1 MGCCI
6 SKCIPNKPSH
16 EDQHK
21 KFNHVHDNLI
31 ISQTSPTSSIIVPR
45 HSSKN
50 ISPSPH
56 SPTSS
61 TSTITSFTCTTT
73 SNTTISS
80 STSSL
85 SSASST
91 FTSKDKSFS
100 NDFLWSCYKDNP
112 HIIRINSLREAT
124 TTLPLM
130 PIKPKKHQP
139 RNIKPSSPKHSF
151 APKKL
156 SPPQN
161 VVVGSSSMTHKR
173 VRSNSP
179 VNLTRQKSFRKHT
192 NSTVC
197 LTPDVKDFDRSK
209 NIGESHIIVGQLSQ
223 KEPERSNNIPSRML
237 GSPSPS
243 RMSNIN
249 GDKYCGSA
257 NNSASKSMIN
267 APKVSAAHS
276 SHRVSSSASKENF
289 KAANPNNTSRR
300 FHNGLKHREIC
311 TAKRVG
317 SDETMV
323 NDVLSDHNMDS
334 IMEDIDNP
342 LISLDCFIFL

>member
-16 EDQHK
+16 QDQHK
-21 KFNHVHDNLI
+21 KFNHVHNNLI
-31 ISQTSPTSSIIVPR
+31 ISQASPTSSIIVPH

-85 SSASST
+85 SSSSST
-91 FTSKDKSFS
+91 FTSKERSFS

-130 PIKPKKHQP
+130 PIKPK
-139 RNIKPSSPKHSF
+139 NTKPSPPKHDF
-151 APKKL
+151 APKNL
-156 SPPQN
+156 SSPQN
-161 VVVGSSSMTHKR
+161 VFVGSSSMQQKR

-192 NSTVC
+192 NSTIC
-197 LTPDVKDFDRSK
+197 ITPHVKDFDRSK

-223 KEPERSNNIPSRML
+223 KESERSNIPSRML
-237 GSPSPS
+237 RSPSPS
-243 RMSNIN
+243 RRSNIN
-249 GDKYCGSA
+249 GEKYCGRS
-257 NNSASKSMIN
+257 NNTVSKSMIN

-276 SHRVSSSASKENF
+276 SHCVSSSVRKESF
-289 KAANPNNTSRR
+289 KVANPNNSSRR

-317 SDETMV
+317 SDETVV
-323 NDVLSDHNMDS
+323 NDVLSDQNMDL